1 MPRLI
6 QKNMH
11 MCVLGC
17 GGGESPNEKRQSFTN
32 IWGEGKIPLE
42 IPLITHLFSF

>member
-17 GGGESPNEKRQSFTN
+17 GGGESPNEETELYKYM
-32 IWGEGKIPLE
+32 GGG
-42 IPLITHLFSF
+42 